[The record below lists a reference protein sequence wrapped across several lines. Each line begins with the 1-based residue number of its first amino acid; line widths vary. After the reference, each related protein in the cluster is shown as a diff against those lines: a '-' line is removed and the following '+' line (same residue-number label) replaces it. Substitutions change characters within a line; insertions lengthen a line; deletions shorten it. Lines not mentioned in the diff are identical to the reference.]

1 MFNPSLSMYRWAKL
15 ASGMGMFLLVFHA
28 SLPQLLSF
36 NLSHIFLFSGWGL
49 EFCAYCIFLQR
60 KFWQRPILSATI
72 FASVLFQILSYFD
85 IPNTIALSTFF
96 GGCIYGGMGIVF
108 LSHRVNQAWILRF
121 LGFFDFTAA
130 AVFFLR
136 TLERFLILNHIPSF
150 SPTTV
155 NTVLYGMGFFAMIV
169 NSFGFLLLVKQ
180 ADELRLQQAFEEL
193 QQSEAEQRQL
203 LAMATHEFRLPLSVI
218 DSSAQL
224 LAKKFELDEKGTAIV
239 ARIRRGV
246 KRLTSFLDNCLTEDR
261 LDNKNLVPHFSS
273 VDLVALAQWG
283 KENAAFISAEHTIML
298 IIDKHLPK
306 IQADQHLL
314 RVMLINVLSNAI
326 KFSPAKS
333 EIILKIEVKNKAV
346 ALTVIDQGQ
355 GIPPDEIPSIFEK
368 YVRGRAVGMI
378 PGAGLGLSI
387 VKRIAMLHNASIS
400 IHSEVGNGTAVTM
413 TFSY

>member
-1 MFNPSLSMYRWAKL
+1 MFRWAKL
-15 ASGMGMFLLVFHA
+15 ASSFGMLLLVSKHGFPA
-28 SLPQLLSF
+28 IFSF
-36 NLSHIFLFSGWGL
+36 NLSHVFLFSGWGL
-49 EFCAYCIFLQR
+49 EFCAYCLFLKR
-60 KFWQRPILSATI
+60 TSWQRPILFSTVFVI
-72 FASVLFQILSYFD
+72 LLFQVCDYFEM
-85 IPNTIALSTFF
+85 PNTLALSTFF
-96 GGCIYGGMGIVF
+96 GGLIHAGMAFVF

-136 TLERFLILNHIPSF
+136 TLERFLILHHIPSF

-193 QQSEAEQRQL
+193 QQSEVEQRQL

-314 RVMLINVLSNAI
+314 RVMLINILSNAI

-346 ALTVIDQGQ
+346 ALTVIDQGK